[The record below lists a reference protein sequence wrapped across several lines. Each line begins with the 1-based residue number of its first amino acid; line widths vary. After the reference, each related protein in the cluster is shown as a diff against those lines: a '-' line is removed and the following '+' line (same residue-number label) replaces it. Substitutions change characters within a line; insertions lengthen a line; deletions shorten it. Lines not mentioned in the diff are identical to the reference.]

1 MIEEPTIP
9 KLSIIIPVY
18 NVLDYVQE
26 AVDSILTQS
35 VQPWEVIIV
44 DDGSTDGSGD
54 LVETLYG
61 SHPLVKIIHTA
72 NGGLGEA
79 RNTGTRAAT
88 GDYIYYFDSDDVSVD
103 GLIQR
108 FYETLEQHPDM
119 DIFAFSAES
128 FEDPIAKSKG
138 GDQSQQVRLISYRR
152 RMEHLFAS
160 GEQAFNT
167 LSESNAFIPN
177 AWLYIFARK
186 LQTQHQLFFLPI
198 IHEDEEFTPR
208 LFFVA
213 GKTYVTDSVYF
224 QRRIRIGSIM
234 QSSRSEKN
242 AIGYLRACD
251 ALEGLMQRT
260 SEKESRKH
268 LRARIITNILNVIGV
283 AKGSEVKFSAKSQSE
298 LDTLVSRYRNL
309 DITLAENN
317 YFAWRVFNFALKRLK
332 LRAS

>member
-1 MIEEPTIP
+1 MSEEPTIP

-26 AVDSILTQS
+26 AVDSILQQS

-88 GDYIYYFDSDDVSVD
+88 GDYIYYFDSDDVCVD
-103 GLIQR
+103 GLIKH
-108 FYETLEQHPDM
+108 FYQMLTQHPDM

-128 FEDPIAKSKG
+128 FEDPVGKSKG

-152 RMEHLFAS
+152 RMERVFSS
-160 GEQAFNT
+160 GEKAFNT

-177 AWLYIFARK
+177 AWLYIYARR

-213 GKTYVTDSVYF
+213 GKTCVTDSVYF

-251 ALEGLMQRT
+251 ALEGLMRRT
-260 SEKESRKH
+260 TEKESAKH
-268 LRARIITNILNVIGV
+268 LRARIVKNILNVIGV
-283 AKGSEVKFSAKSQSE
+283 AKSANITFSPKSQSE
-298 LDTLVSRYRNL
+298 LETLTSRYRNL

-332 LRAS
+332 IRAS

>member
-1 MIEEPTIP
+1 MSEEPTIP

-26 AVDSILTQS
+26 AVDSILMQS
-35 VQPWEVIIV
+35 VPPWEVIIV

-54 LVETLYG
+54 VVETLYG

-88 GDYIYYFDSDDVSVD
+88 GDYLYYFDSDDVSVD
-103 GLIQR
+103 GLIGQ

-128 FEDPIAKSKG
+128 FEDPVSKSKG
-138 GDQSQQVRLISYRR
+138 GKQSQQVRLISYRR
-152 RMEHLFAS
+152 RMERIFSS
-160 GEQAFNT
+160 GEKAFNT
-167 LSESNAFIPN
+167 LSEANAFIPN
-177 AWLYIFARK
+177 AWLYIYARK
-186 LQTQHQLFFLPI
+186 LQMQHQLFFLPI

-213 GKTYVTDSVYF
+213 GKTCVTDNVYF

-260 SEKESRKH
+260 AEKDSVKN
-268 LRARIITNILNVIGV
+268 LRARIVTNILNVIGV
-283 AKGSEVKFSAKSQSE
+283 AKHSGVKFSATSQHE
-298 LDTLVSRYRNL
+298 LDALISRYRNL
-309 DITLAENN
+309 DITLAKNN
-317 YFAWRVFNFALKRLK
+317 YFAWRVVNFALKRLK
-332 LRAS
+332 IRAS